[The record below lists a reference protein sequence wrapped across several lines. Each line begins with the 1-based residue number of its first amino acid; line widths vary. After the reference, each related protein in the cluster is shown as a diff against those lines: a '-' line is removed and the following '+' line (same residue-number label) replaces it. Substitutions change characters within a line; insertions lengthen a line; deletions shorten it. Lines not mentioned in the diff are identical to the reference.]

1 MKKWLNCSRIKK
13 ICLSSSVN
21 FCQMPTV
28 ATATAALA
36 LIQQASTV
44 VPQAAA

>member
-1 MKKWLNCSRIKK
+1 
-13 ICLSSSVN
+13 
-21 FCQMPTV
+21 MPTV